1 MEMDVNTRQRQSWIK
16 NGAPRHKSIST
27 IEVVFIGMIF
37 GVFIAFGVA
46 HEKKEHEKMAGFI
59 FEKSESDK
67 RRLNGEKND
76 LRPISAL
83 ASAMPTGLSL
93 AEIKKENARRFER
106 RREEQGRKE
115 LKAATKEVYQ
125 F

>member
-1 MEMDVNTRQRQSWIK
+1 MDVNTRQRQSWIK

-27 IEVVFIGMIF
+27 LEVVFIGMIF

-76 LRPISAL
+76 LRHISSL
-83 ASAMPTGLSL
+83 ASAMPTAASLSAL
-93 AEIKKENARRFER
+93 KQENARRFER
-106 RREEQGRKE
+106 RREEQARREFK
-115 LKAATKEVYQ
+115 KATTEVYH